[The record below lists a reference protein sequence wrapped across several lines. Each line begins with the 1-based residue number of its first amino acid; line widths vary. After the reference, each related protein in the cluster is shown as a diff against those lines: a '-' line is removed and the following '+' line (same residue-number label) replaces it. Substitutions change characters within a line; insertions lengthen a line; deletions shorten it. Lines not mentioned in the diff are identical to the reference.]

1 MCDVCHR
8 LQATMTDGTTTTN
21 DLLSVWTVKVI
32 INPGTSI
39 AQVQLPFWTRG
50 SSMQGAKQARD
61 SIIKL
66 LTGMNNDVNPLNFR
80 SEKKLDGTIDV
91 YYKFAPGWTTLSGG
105 WRPTISVSPTKIVGM
120 LIDACQAVPFV
131 KEVTIHI
138 MENDTTREV
147 GLEELTALNIP
158 CKAVPMLNGGG
169 ASTSTS
175 STSDARVAQEL
186 RDAREEAARCAAE
199 AQALRDQVDLQAKH
213 ADDMRAS
220 LEQLRAEIKELSLPT
235 QAAIIDKY

>member
-1 MCDVCHR
+1 
-8 LQATMTDGTTTTN
+8 MTDGTTTTN

-131 KEVTIHI
+131 KEVTLHI

-199 AQALRDQVDLQAKH
+199 A
-213 ADDMRAS
+213 
-220 LEQLRAEIKELSLPT
+220 
-235 QAAIIDKY
+235 

>member
-131 KEVTIHI
+131 KEVTLHI

-147 GLEELTALNIP
+147 GLEELTALNVP

-169 ASTSTS
+169 GRPRRHQVRATLEWRKS
-175 STSDARVAQEL
+175 SETPAKR
-186 RDAREEAARCAAE
+186 RRAARRRRRLSETRWTCRRSTPTICARPSNNSAP
-199 AQALRDQVDLQAKH
+199 RS
-213 ADDMRAS
+213 RSS
-220 LEQLRAEIKELSLPT
+220 LCQLRPPS
-235 QAAIIDKY
+235 

>member
-1 MCDVCHR
+1 
-8 LQATMTDGTTTTN
+8 
-21 DLLSVWTVKVI
+21 
-32 INPGTSI
+32 
-39 AQVQLPFWTRG
+39 
-50 SSMQGAKQARD
+50 
-61 SIIKL
+61 
-66 LTGMNNDVNPLNFR
+66 
-80 SEKKLDGTIDV
+80 
-91 YYKFAPGWTTLSGG
+91 
-105 WRPTISVSPTKIVGM
+105 
-120 LIDACQAVPFV
+120 
-131 KEVTIHI
+131 

-213 ADDMRAS
+213 ADDMRAT